1 MNNNSISNIFNDTRE
16 GAYHYFIPP
25 LTKQNKNGI
34 GQTPTHPLNHYKF
47 YYSPHIIH
55 GLLKEIHNTDIMVI

>member
-1 MNNNSISNIFNDTRE
+1 MLHAIS
-16 GAYHYFIPP
+16 YPKFIPP

-34 GQTPTHPLNHYKF
+34 GQTPAHPLNHYKF

>member
-1 MNNNSISNIFNDTRE
+1 MDFIAPITKMLYE
-16 GAYHYFIPP
+16 IPYHYFSPP
-25 LTKQNKNGI
+25 LAKQNKNGI

>member
-1 MNNNSISNIFNDTRE
+1 MLHAIP
-16 GAYHYFIPP
+16 YHYFTPP

-34 GQTPTHPLNHYKF
+34 GQTPTYPLKHYKF

-55 GLLKEIHNTDIMVI
+55 GLLKEMHNTDIMVI

>member
-1 MNNNSISNIFNDTRE
+1 MDFIAPIPKMLHE
-16 GAYHYFIPP
+16 IPYPYFSPP
-25 LTKQNKNGI
+25 LAKQKENENWQI
-34 GQTPTHPLNHYKF
+34 ATHPLNHYKF